1 MSASRFATT
10 PEPPY
15 YAAIFTSQRREGDN
29 GYGEMAD
36 RMMELAAQQLGY
48 LGAESARDASG
59 LGITVSYWSSLEA
72 IKQWKANS
80 EHLDA
85 QREGKRSWYSHFEL
99 RVSKVERAYRFDKS
113 EVGD

>member
-1 MSASRFATT
+1 MSASSFAAT

-15 YAAIFTSQRREGDN
+15 YAAIFTSQRTVGDH
-29 GYGEMAD
+29 GYGEAAD
-36 RMMELAAQQLGY
+36 RMMELAAQQAGY

-72 IKQWKANS
+72 IKLWKANS
-80 EHLDA
+80 EHLEV

-99 RVSKVERAYRFDKS
+99 RISKVERAYRFDQ
-113 EVGD
+113 